1 MRTTVDL
8 DPHLLRRLRA
18 EAHRRGV
25 SFKDLLTS
33 VLQRGLQER
42 TAEKASPYRC
52 PTFSMGAPQR
62 SLDRALAL
70 ADALE
75 DEETARELSLRK

>member
-8 DPHLLRRLRA
+8 DPHLLKRLRT

-25 SFKDLLTS
+25 SFKALLTR
-33 VLQRGLQER
+33 VLQRGLEDR
-42 TAEKASPYRC
+42 PAAAATPYRC
-52 PTFSMGAPQR
+52 PEFSMGAPQLP
-62 SLDRALAL
+62 LDRALAL

-75 DEETARELSLRK
+75 NEEVARELPLRK